1 MRIVKPISNGVAET
15 LQWIQPET
23 MLAQMA
29 LRVCS
34 SRSFLIYIFCF
45 LPIYGTSILHIGA
58 KTKQFTI
65 RMGKNEG
72 MATAN
77 VKKKQV
83 HDVWMKDKLDRKFL
97 ASFKLFSLSLAL
109 YTYVYMYICIYVLC
123 IYVYMYICIYVY
135 MYICI
140 YVYVYIYIY
149 V

>member
-1 MRIVKPISNGVAET
+1 MC
-15 LQWIQPET
+15 
-23 MLAQMA
+23 A
-29 LRVCS
+29 LLVGSCS
-34 SRSFLIYIFCF
+34 IYFRF

-58 KTKQFTI
+58 KTKQFKI

-97 ASFKLFSLSLAL
+97 ASFKLFSLSLSLSLAL
-109 YTYVYMYICIYVLC
+109 YTYVYMYIC

-140 YVYVYIYIY
+140 YVYMYYVYMYICIYVYMYIYIY
-149 V
+149 MYKCIFVHMYI

>member
-58 KTKQFTI
+58 KTKQFKI

-83 HDVWMKDKLDRKFL
+83 HDVWMKDKLDRKCLRSFECIFCFTLFL
-97 ASFKLFSLSLAL
+97 SP
-109 YTYVYMYICIYVLC
+109 
-123 IYVYMYICIYVY
+123 
-135 MYICI
+135 
-140 YVYVYIYIY
+140 
-149 V
+149 